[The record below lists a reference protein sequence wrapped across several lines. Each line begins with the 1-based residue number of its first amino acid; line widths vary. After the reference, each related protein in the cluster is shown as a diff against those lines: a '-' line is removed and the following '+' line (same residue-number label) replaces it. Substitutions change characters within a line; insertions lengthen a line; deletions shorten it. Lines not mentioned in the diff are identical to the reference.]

1 MIDKIDRAILDE
13 LFQDSRIPFTT
24 IAEKL
29 GVSPG
34 TVKNR
39 FKKMQETKILGLCS
53 ANIDLA
59 KFGYQCKVFL
69 MLKIS
74 RKEDK
79 STVIDRISRLP
90 NVIATSG
97 IIGDFDLFTLAVAKD
112 VKHLDKILKDIRSAG
127 IEQIEIA
134 LSIRKVIPLLPDKP

>member
-1 MIDKIDRAILDE
+1 MIDQLDRTIIDE
-13 LFQDSRIPFTT
+13 LFKDSRIPFTA

-39 FKKMQETKILGLCS
+39 FQKMQETKIIGICTVD
-53 ANIDLA
+53 IDLA

-79 STVIDRISRLP
+79 SVVIDRISRLP

-97 IIGDFDLFTLAVAKD
+97 IIGDFDLFTLAIAKD
-112 VKHLDKILKDIRSAG
+112 VKHLDKILKDIRSTG

-134 LSIRKVIPLLPDKP
+134 LSIREVIPLLPDKP

>member
-1 MIDKIDRAILDE
+1 MLDKIDYAILAE
-13 LFQDSRIPFTT
+13 LFKDSRVPFTT

-39 FKKMQETKILGLCS
+39 FKRMQDTKTIGICS
-53 ANIDLA
+53 ADIDLA

-69 MLKIS
+69 MLKVAK
-74 RKEDK
+74 KEDTSAMLDK
-79 STVIDRISRLP
+79 ISCIP

-97 IIGDFDLFTLAVAKD
+97 IIGDFDFFTLAVAKD
-112 VKHLDKILKDIRSAG
+112 VKHLDKILKDIRTAG
-127 IEQIEIA
+127 IEQIEVA
-134 LSIRKVIPLLPDKP
+134 LSIRDIIPLLPDKP